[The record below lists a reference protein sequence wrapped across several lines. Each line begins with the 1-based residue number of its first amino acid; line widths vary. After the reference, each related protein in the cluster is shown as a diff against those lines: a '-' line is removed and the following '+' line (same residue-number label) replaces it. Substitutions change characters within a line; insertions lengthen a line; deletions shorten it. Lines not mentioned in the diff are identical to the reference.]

1 MVPRRGAAGAVTHA
15 ARGFPR
21 EREAFEVGGAVIR
34 RLGRYELLEQVG
46 SGGMAVVYRGRD
58 TALDREV
65 AVKLLH
71 PHLASAPESRARFS
85 REARAVA
92 RLSHPGI
99 VEIYDYA
106 GDGAADSYLVTEF
119 VRGRT
124 LRAFAA
130 EVGFGFPE
138 LGALVGRA
146 LVDALVHAHSAGVIH
161 RDLKPENVLVHEGER
176 PAVKLAD
183 FGIAR
188 ILASDE
194 RMTMTGALVG
204 SPHHMAPEIVE
215 GREADARSDL
225 FSLGTILYW
234 LATGKL
240 PFAAPN
246 PTAILR
252 RVLEADYEDPRLA
265 DPRVPDALADLVVRC
280 LSLDP
285 EKRPASAAE
294 VREHLDRLLVETGL
308 ERPPDELIAFLRD
321 PAGYKAAFPARATA
335 ALTAHGDA
343 ALAEG
348 ASARALAFYARVLA
362 IDPGNAEIPAKLARL
377 SRRRRLRRMA
387 AGSGAAVAL
396 VALIATAVSLAPH
409 PPTPPARTA
418 GGSGTRAVSATA
430 TALPSPPAATADKEP
445 PGPAPE
451 RDALRSAAA
460 NPSPNP
466 NPRPRGDGPLR
477 PREIPAGPP
486 ASLVVHVRP
495 YAQRALLD
503 GVEVAR
509 GEQLV
514 RFSLAAGRAHVI
526 QIDHACCT
534 PFVREITAEEA
545 QRLGELR
552 VPLVPRPARL
562 RVEGDPATRVYVD
575 GKLVGT
581 AGDSQRAAITIPV
594 PPGAESP
601 YEGTARIGLE
611 AAGAA
616 TRDMRVKLRAGGEV
630 IVAAPPPV
638 PEPQPAAMA
647 PPAAAAPASPE
658 VVRP

>member
-1 MVPRRGAAGAVTHA
+1 M
-15 ARGFPR
+15 
-21 EREAFEVGGAVIR
+21 IR

-71 PHLASAPESRARFS
+71 PHLASAPDSRARFS

-124 LRAFAA
+124 LRAFAH

-138 LGALVGRA
+138 IGALVGRA

-161 RDLKPENVLVHEGER
+161 RDLKPENVLVQEGDR

-234 LATGKL
+234 LATGNF

-252 RVLEADYEDPRLA
+252 RVLEADFEDPRA
-265 DPRVPDALADLVVRC
+265 VDGRVPDALADLVVRC

-285 EKRPASAAE
+285 ERRPSSAAE
-294 VREHLDRLLVETGL
+294 VRDVLDRLLAESGL
-308 ERPPDELIAFLRD
+308 ERAPDELVGFLRD
-321 PAGYKAAFPARATA
+321 PAGFKAAFPARAAA
-335 ALTAHGDA
+335 ALTTRGDA

-348 ASARALAFYARVLA
+348 ASARALAFYSRVLA
-362 IDPGNAEIPAKLARL
+362 IDPENGEIPAKLARL
-377 SRRRRLRRMA
+377 SRRRRLRRIAVGAGAALLLA
-387 AGSGAAVAL
+387 AGAAAVIALAPRPAIAPPATAAAGPREAAVAPGPGS
-396 VALIATAVSLAPH
+396 A
-409 PPTPPARTA
+409 PAR
-418 GGSGTRAVSATA
+418 AVAT
-430 TALPSPPAATADKEP
+430 TFPSEPVSEPEP
-445 PGPAPE
+445 PREDEPARAPVRE
-451 RDALRSAAA
+451 AHAVQ
-460 NPSPNP
+460 
-466 NPRPRGDGPLR
+466 RPHGARGDAPAR
-477 PREIPAGPP
+477 PHESPAGPP
-486 ASLVVHVRP
+486 ASLSVHVRP

-514 RFSLAAGRAHVI
+514 RFSIAPGRPHVI
-526 QIDHACCT
+526 QIEHACCA
-534 PFVREITAEEA
+534 PFVREITADEA
-545 QRLGELR
+545 QRIGELR
-552 VPLVPRPARL
+552 VPLAPRPARL

-581 AGDSQRAAITIPV
+581 AGESQRASFAVPV
-594 PPGAESP
+594 PSGAESP
-601 YEGTARIGLE
+601 YEAPARIGLE

-616 TRDMRVKLRAGGEV
+616 TRDVQVKLRAGGEV
-630 IVAAPPPV
+630 IVAAPT
-638 PEPQPAAMA
+638 PAAQPA
-647 PPAAAAPASPE
+647 PPAAATAGAPHSDGAVKP
-658 VVRP
+658 